1 MGYFFICLVVL
12 SFATGCVLVI
22 KSAPHKDVNDINEQL
37 REQGFDTLMSEDNFT
52 KTVTCTL
59 CGWKITYQDRAKAV
73 WLIKRHSNENSHKV
87 KARSI
92 VRPVAKS

>member
-37 REQGFDTLMSEDNFT
+37 REQGFDTLTSEDDFT

-59 CGWKITYQDRAKAV
+59 CGWKITYQDRAKAFQRK
-73 WLIKRHSNENSHKV
+73 L
-87 KARSI
+87 
-92 VRPVAKS
+92 P